1 MHIILGKKDS
11 RENYVVRNT
20 VRLLISCS
28 RRGQVARVS
37 LFLGYICTFVITAR
51 LYRDKDHS
59 CGVCKIRWYRWSR
72 LFLKNLLVL
81 LIGKS
86 SIPLSL
92 LEKFAAIHS
101 CLYQP
106 DQNSSHQ
113 QKDMDF
119 KLICF
124 HFLFHVDR
132 LIITAVTTYS
142 WCLTF

>member
-28 RRGQVARVS
+28 RSGQVARVS

-59 CGVCKIRWYRWSR
+59 SGVCKIRWYRWSR

-92 LEKFAAIHS
+92 LENICLQLFIHVCINLIKKAHISRKIWILNSFA
-101 CLYQP
+101 
-106 DQNSSHQ
+106 
-113 QKDMDF
+113 F
-119 KLICF
+119 TFCF
-124 HFLFHVDR
+124 TWTDLS
-132 LIITAVTTYS
+132 LQLLLSTADV
-142 WCLTF
+142 